1 MACRGWRRT
10 GPAPSSTMP
19 RPAGRIARRS
29 AFAGEIEARNN
40 PLQAVILPAS
50 GDTATSARSGGQR
63 TGTCREATRPKFFY
77 SGTPQRT
84 AIARPTDP
92 VLSILSRSA
101 GTTFARASEIRRRWF
116 LVDADDQPLGRLA
129 SRVARVLTGKH
140 KPSWTPFLDCGD
152 HVIVL
157 NASRVRLTG
166 RKEEQ
171 KVYYRTSGRP
181 GGLKSRTAAQVR
193 SSHPERLVE
202 SAVRGMLPKGS
213 LGRSQFL
220 KLKVYSGGEHPHE
233 AQQPEPLPA
242 RLGPSS

>member
-1 MACRGWRRT
+1 M
-10 GPAPSSTMP
+10 
-19 RPAGRIARRS
+19 
-29 AFAGEIEARNN
+29 
-40 PLQAVILPAS
+40 
-50 GDTATSARSGGQR
+50 
-63 TGTCREATRPKFFY
+63 
-77 SGTPQRT
+77 
-84 AIARPTDP
+84 
-92 VLSILSRSA
+92 
-101 GTTFARASEIRRRWF
+101 
-116 LVDADDQPLGRLA
+116 VDADDQPLGRLA

-157 NASRVRLTG
+157 NAARVRLTG

-213 LGRSQFL
+213 LGRSQFM

-233 AQQPEPLPA
+233 AQQPEPMPA
-242 RLGPSS
+242 HLSPSS